1 MVGTAAHQQT
11 SHRWLAM
18 FALAFLVGGATAQSH
33 ENAGG
38 ISVYSCITADG
49 RRLTSDRYIAECSGR
64 EQRVLNKD
72 GSLRRL
78 VPPVMSAEERA
89 EHEARERRQ
98 EAERAA
104 QKDAIRRDRNLVNR
118 YPDEAAHQRARE
130 AALDSVR
137 AAVKTSE
144 QRMKDLTTERKPL
157 LDEAEFYK
165 GKQMPAKLKQ
175 QLEANQAAADAQG
188 DVIATQQAEM
198 ERINRL
204 YDAELA
210 RLKKLWA
217 GAPYG
222 SLTADIAASSPARR

>member
-11 SHRWLAM
+11 LHRWLATL
-18 FALAFLVGGATAQSH
+18 ALAVLTGGAAAQSQ

-38 ISVYSCITADG
+38 ISVYSCVTADG
-49 RRLTSDRYIAECSGR
+49 RRLTSDRYIAECSNR

-72 GSLRRL
+72 GSLRRV

-89 EHEARERRQ
+89 EREAQERRA

-130 AALDSVR
+130 ASLDSVR

-144 QRMKDLTTERKPL
+144 QRMKELDAERKPL
-157 LDEAEFYK
+157 LEEAEFYK
-165 GKQMPAKLKQ
+165 GKHMPAKLKQ
-175 QLEANQAAADAQG
+175 QLEANQAAADAQR

-204 YDAELA
+204 YDAELT
-210 RLKKLWA
+210 RLKRLWA

-222 SLTADIAASSPARR
+222 SLTADSGPSAPARR